1 MIRGLWLISKFKTL
15 TTGQQIITIHLL
27 SNISVRQKDIVHL
40 IEHEMR
46 NNFLKKKHAKNMVEK
61 LIPDPLVKNQN

>member
-1 MIRGLWLISKFKTL
+1 MKF
-15 TTGQQIITIHLL
+15 
-27 SNISVRQKDIVHL
+27 VHL

-46 NNFLKKKHAKNMVEK
+46 NNLKKKKHAKDMVEK

>member
-1 MIRGLWLISKFKTL
+1 MKF
-15 TTGQQIITIHLL
+15 
-27 SNISVRQKDIVHL
+27 VHL